1 MSRETRRAQTPR
13 LEQLRARIEE
23 WRRTRSGLCAMPEPL
38 WAAAV
43 AAAHEHGIYAVSR
56 ALGVSY
62 DSLKTR
68 TGACRAK
75 AAADKPPGAATFG
88 EIGSALP
95 FVSGT
100 SGASVELTR
109 DDGSKLAIR
118 LAAGDALDVVGLVR
132 AFGDRRA

>member
-1 MSRETRRAQTPR
+1 MAQIRAS
-13 LEQLRARIEE
+13 IEE

-43 AAAHEHGIYAVSR
+43 AEAHKHGIYFVSR

-68 TGACRAK
+68 MGARHTRPTEAE
-75 AAADKPPGAATFG
+75 PPAATTFV
-88 EIGSALP
+88 EIGSTLP
-95 FVSGT
+95 FVSGAF
-100 SGASVELTR
+100 GASVELTR
-109 DDGSKLAIR
+109 GDGAKLAIR